1 VKRIYFDNNATT
13 RLDPRVL
20 GAMMPYLENRFGNAS
35 SIHWFGQEA
44 RRGMDLARQRVADLV
59 GASPEEIVF
68 TSGGTEAD
76 NQAVMGLADLL
87 GRPGSRIVTTG
98 IEHQAVLSS
107 CRHLE
112 RKGFAVS
119 YLPVD
124 SDGRIAPAAL
134 AALLD
139 DDTILVSI
147 MFANN
152 EVGSIQ
158 PVREAAAVARSKG
171 VLFHTDAVQ
180 AAGRIPIDVEALGV
194 DFLSISGHKIHG
206 PKGIG
211 ALFVRRG
218 LTSPVLIHGGHHEKN
233 RRAGTENV
241 AAIVGFGEAC
251 SLAKERL
258 GEAAAATRILRDRL
272 EAGILERI
280 PGVRINGC
288 PHNRLSNT
296 SNISFPGLDSQ
307 LLAITLDL
315 MGIAVSTGSACQ
327 SEVREPSYVLTAMG
341 RTPEEASDC
350 IRFSLGPENT
360 VAEVDRTVDAVA
372 GLAKELRTE

>member
-1 VKRIYFDNNATT
+1 MERIYFDNNATT
-13 RLDPRVL
+13 RLAPRVL
-20 GAMMPYLENRFGNAS
+20 RAMMPYLENRFGNAS
-35 SIHWFGQEA
+35 SLHWFGQEA
-44 RRGMDLARQRVADLV
+44 RRGMDLARQRVADLI

-76 NQAVMGLADLL
+76 NQAVLGVADLS
-87 GRPGSRIVTTG
+87 GRPGCKIVTTG

-124 SDGRIAPAAL
+124 SEGRIDPAAL
-134 AALLD
+134 AGLLD
-139 DDTILVSI
+139 EDTILVSV

-152 EVGSIQ
+152 EVGAIQ

-194 DFLSISGHKIHG
+194 DFLSVSGHKIHG

-218 LTSPVLIHGGHHEKN
+218 LTSPVLIRGGHHERN

-241 AAIVGFGEAC
+241 PAIVGFGEAC
-251 SLAKERL
+251 RLSKERL
-258 GEAAAATRILRDRL
+258 SETAAATRMLRDRL
-272 EAGILERI
+272 EEGILART
-280 PGVRINGC
+280 PGARVNGC
-288 PHNRLSNT
+288 PQNRLPNT

-307 LLAITLDL
+307 LLAINLDL

-327 SEVREPSYVLTAMG
+327 SEVREPSYVLMAMG
-341 RTPEEASDC
+341 RTPEDASDC

-360 VAEVDRTVDAVA
+360 ASEVDRAVDAVA
-372 GLAKELRTE
+372 GLAEELRKE